1 MEPAAF
7 SAFSTFPEV
16 SKNPSPLPPSPFSI
30 KNRTPHFN
38 FRPSVCSELFETTF
52 FDRLKVDKNFFCRG
66 SLVFSFNS
74 FIFFRGMLH
83 LARGF
88 NMQIIINWIHLNL
101 KFTFNFIQFSMP
113 PLHAVCTRNA
123 KWKHWVFENFSFC
136 IKQFPS
142 VTYSSEVCR
151 FTSDIATSGKMSVW
165 LWLTEMKIWAATLQ
179 EVTSLALLS
188 PCFSF
193 QTL

>member
-38 FRPSVCSELFETTF
+38 FRPSVCSELFETTC

-88 NMQIIINWIHLNL
+88 NMQIIINCIHLNL
-101 KFTFNFIQFSMP
+101 KFTLILFNFQCH
-113 PLHAVCTRNA
+113 LCTRFVQEMQNGST
-123 KWKHWVFENFSFC
+123 EFS
-136 IKQFPS
+136 KTFPS
-142 VTYSSEVCR
+142 VLSS
-151 FTSDIATSGKMSVW
+151 F
-165 LWLTEMKIWAATLQ
+165 
-179 EVTSLALLS
+179 LA
-188 PCFSF
+188 
-193 QTL
+193 